1 MNFGNYLSRGTTVP
15 KSNGFTSTGVFNTG
29 ISNPT
34 SINTSNASPIK
45 RVLAYVF
52 AIIIVIFVILL
63 FVHWFIRPIFKLHPG
78 GSGIIP
84 VPGGD
89 DGVLFW
95 NKGTSAQLPNSVI
108 PIQGMSFGYSI
119 ILDMFITNPLQ
130 FSQHPRLLFSRGA
143 MIKATPSGDL
153 LLGILD
159 NYNLAVGLMPDTND
173 MIVSV
178 LNKDNNMEN
187 VIISNIT
194 VQEPFRLGII
204 VMEQALEVYINGHLY
219 KTRAFQS
226 PPKSVLGDIYPAAG
240 IESNIAKIRN
250 LKLWSR
256 ILTSS
261 EIRESTPA
269 LASPSDFGITS
280 MPTTSTGC
288 MSQAFDSLLGEAD
301 AIQSKVQ
308 SKVQSVVDKVNTYT
322 AK

>member
-1 MNFGNYLSRGTTVP
+1 MNFGNYLSRGTNVP
-15 KSNGFTSTGVFNTG
+15 KPNGFTSTGVYNMG
-29 ISNPT
+29 ASNPT
-34 SINTSNASPIK
+34 ASNASPIK

-52 AIIIVIFVILL
+52 AIAIVIFVILL
-63 FVHWFIRPIFKLHPG
+63 FVHWFIRPIFRLHPG

-89 DGVLFW
+89 DGTLFW
-95 NKGTSAQLPNSVI
+95 NKGTSGQLPNSTL
-108 PIQGMSFGYSI
+108 PIQGMSFGYSMI
-119 ILDMFITNPLQ
+119 MDMFIVNPLQ

-143 MIKATPSGDL
+143 TIKATPSGDL

-187 VIISNIT
+187 VIVSNVA
-194 VQEPFRLGII
+194 VQEPFRLGIV
-204 VMEQALEVYINGHLY
+204 VMEQALEVYINGRLY

-226 PPKSVLGDIYPAAG
+226 PPKSVTGDVYPAAG

-256 ILTSS
+256 LLTSS
-261 EIRESTPA
+261 EIRESTPSLSTA
-269 LASPSDFGITS
+269 SDFGITS

-288 MSQAFDSLLGEAD
+288 AAKLFDSMMGEAD

-308 SKVQSVVDKVNTYT
+308 STVQSVTDKVNTYT
-322 AK
+322 A